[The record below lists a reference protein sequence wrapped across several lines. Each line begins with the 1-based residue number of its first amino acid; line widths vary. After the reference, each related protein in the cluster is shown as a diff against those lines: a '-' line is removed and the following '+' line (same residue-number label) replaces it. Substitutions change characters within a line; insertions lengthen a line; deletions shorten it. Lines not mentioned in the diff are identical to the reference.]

1 MGVQH
6 KKDLCE
12 NGKDLQ
18 ATVKRPLCIWFCT
31 WETSIFLPVI
41 LEREGFQA
49 SYFQQGFICYYDE
62 QGSLLREIGTVNQE
76 HAAESRSE
84 AALSTWGRVCCW
96 GGGWSEGMG
105 MHNIPCRQGLKIWDF
120 DLLCLKIRVIL
131 QNLDL
136 VVISR
141 LIILKCR
148 FLGPI
153 LNLSHMPV
161 KNIEEVGVCGCSVQ
175 DTRQVVCFPCPAC
188 PCAHWPESTSEIFLC
203 LR

>member
-18 ATVKRPLCIWFCT
+18 ATVKRPLWIWFCT
-31 WETSIFLPVI
+31 WETSIFPPVI
-41 LEREGFQA
+41 LRREWIQA
-49 SYFQQGFICYYDE
+49 SYFQQGFISYYDE
-62 QGSLLREIGTVNQE
+62 QGSLLGETGIVNQE

-105 MHNIPCRQGLKIWDF
+105 MHSVPHQGVFKIWDF
-120 DLLCLKIRVIL
+120 DFLCLKIRVIL
-131 QNLDL
+131 QNLDQ
-136 VVISR
+136 VVISK
-141 LIILKCR
+141 LVILKCR
-148 FLGPI
+148 FLYLGPI
-153 LNLSHMPV
+153 LNLSHMPE
-161 KNIEEVGVCGCSVQ
+161 KNIEGVGVCAVQ
-175 DTRQVVCFPCPAC
+175 DTKQVMCFRCLAC
-188 PCAHWPESTSEIFLC
+188 PCAHWPESASEILLC